1 MEALGVIYLDVLLIL
16 NLFVNYF
23 LFLGTVCFLHRKPKR
38 WRLILGSA
46 IGSLF
51 SLLIFADSINFI
63 LMTLIKLPLA
73 ALLVW
78 IALGYGSRGLYIK
91 TVLTFFGVNF
101 LFGGVMLLI
110 QLAFSPAGMLVNNGM
125 VYFNISALMLVLGTL
140 AAYGVIRLVGYLL
153 DNRVRKKE
161 TCRLLI
167 EADGRQVILDGFFDS
182 GNKLMDPIS
191 GLPVVV
197 CEFNSICDLIP
208 REIQD
213 GFRSGAAAGLSRLE
227 QHAWASRLRL
237 VPFQVVGHSGMLTA
251 FFPDHFYL
259 VSEDGV
265 KREERRVLIG
275 VTDSCLSQGEY
286 QAILSSGL
294 FRAA

>member
-1 MEALGVIYLDVLLIL
+1 MEALGVIYVDVLLIL

-23 LFLGTVCFLHRKPKR
+23 LFLGTACFLHRKPKR
-38 WRLILGSA
+38 WRMILGA
-46 IGSLF
+46 AAGSLF
-51 SLLIFADSINFI
+51 SLLIFADSINFF

-78 IALGYGSRGLYIK
+78 IAMGYGSRGVYIK

-110 QLAFSPAGMLVNNGM
+110 QVVFSPAGMLVNNGM

-140 AAYGVIRLVGYLL
+140 AAYGVIRLIGYLL
-153 DNRVRKKE
+153 DHRVRKQE

-167 EADGRQVILDGFFDS
+167 EADGRQALLNGFFDT

-197 CEFNSICDLIP
+197 CEFSSICDIIP
-208 REIQD
+208 QEIQD
-213 GFRSGAAAGLSRLE
+213 CFRSSTAAGLPRLE
-227 QHAWASRLRL
+227 RHAWSARLRL

-251 FFPDHFYL
+251 FLPDHFYL
-259 VSEDGV
+259 ISENGK
-265 KREERRVLIG
+265 KREEKRVLIG
-275 VTDSCLSQGEY
+275 VTDNRLSQGEY
-286 QAILSSGL
+286 QAIVSAVL
-294 FRAA
+294 FMTA